1 MEKKFLGGSGFAHF
15 DRWDVEQLYK
25 IDHQTLNRKS
35 QVMDV
40 TQRTAT
46 KSKQDLQ
53 KNCSVPLIFV
63 KKLHSHKGTMHMC
76 MYILFCMYCRSSTIA
91 YRYRLGLAISVM
103 AGHFKHVRNKSKE
116 MLGHCK
122 HL

>member
-15 DRWDVEQLYK
+15 DRRDVEQLYK

-63 KKLHSHKGTMHMC
+63 KKLHIVT
-76 MYILFCMYCRSSTIA
+76 
-91 YRYRLGLAISVM
+91 
-103 AGHFKHVRNKSKE
+103 KE
-116 MLGHCK
+116 PCNCVCIFYFVCTVEAALLPTGIDWG
-122 HL
+122 